1 MLSLVTKQY
10 NQIIF
15 YKSSLN
21 RIYLKTINEVVQI
34 LPIYYK
40 LTNLVWQD
48 GLIIDFLQKKV
59 LDKWIRQFLINSS
72 NIFNERIVFK
82 FVVKFY
88 IDFVLWPQN
97 TYSYF
102 ELKNV
107 ASILTVIWLT
117 LSLVVLLANLNW
129 LFIAITGF

>member
-15 YKSSLN
+15 YKSSFN
-21 RIYLKTINEVVQI
+21 RIYLKTTNEIVQV
-34 LPIYYK
+34 LPTYYK
-40 LTNLVWQD
+40 LTNLLWQD
-48 GLIIDFLQKKV
+48 GLIIDFLQKKI

-82 FVVKFY
+82 FVIKFY
-88 IDFVLWPQN
+88 MDFLLWPQS

-102 ELKNV
+102 ELRNV
-107 ASILTVIWLT
+107 ASVLTVIWLT
-117 LSLVVLLANLNW
+117 LSLVVLLVNLNW
-129 LFIAITGF
+129 LFMVISF

>member
-15 YKSSLN
+15 YKSSFN
-21 RIYLKTINEVVQI
+21 RIYLKTTNEIVHV
-34 LPIYYK
+34 LPTYYK
-40 LTNLVWQD
+40 LTNLLWQD
-48 GLIIDFLQKKV
+48 GLIIDFLQKKI

-82 FVVKFY
+82 FVIKFY
-88 IDFVLWPQN
+88 MDFLLWPQS

-102 ELKNV
+102 ELRNV
-107 ASILTVIWLT
+107 ASVLTVIWLT
-117 LSLVVLLANLNW
+117 LSLVVLLVNLNW
-129 LFIAITGF
+129 LFMVISF

>member
-15 YKSSLN
+15 YKSSFN
-21 RIYLKTINEVVQI
+21 RIYLKTTNEIVHV
-34 LPIYYK
+34 LPTYYK
-40 LTNLVWQD
+40 LTNLLWQD
-48 GLIIDFLQKKV
+48 GLIIDFLQKKI

-82 FVVKFY
+82 FVIKFY
-88 IDFVLWPQN
+88 MDFLLWPQS

-102 ELKNV
+102 ELRNV
-107 ASILTVIWLT
+107 ASVLTVIWLT

-129 LFIAITGF
+129 LFIVIAGF

>member
-1 MLSLVTKQY
+1 MLSLIIKQY
-10 NQIIF
+10 NQITF

-21 RIYLKTINEVVQI
+21 RIYLKTVNEIVQI

-40 LTNLVWQD
+40 LTNLLWQD
-48 GLIIDFLQKKV
+48 GLIIDFLQKKI

-72 NIFNERIVFK
+72 NIFNERIIFK
-82 FVVKFY
+82 FIIKFY

-107 ASILTVIWLT
+107 SSMLTIIWLT

-129 LFIAITGF
+129 LFLIIIGF

>member
-1 MLSLVTKQY
+1 MLSSVIKQY

-21 RIYLKTINEVVQI
+21 RIYTKTTNEVVQV
-34 LPIYYK
+34 LPTYYK
-40 LTNLVWQD
+40 LTNLLWQD
-48 GLIIDFLQKKV
+48 GLIIDFLQKKI

-82 FVVKFY
+82 FVIKFY
-88 IDFVLWPQN
+88 MDFLLWPQN

-102 ELKNV
+102 ELRNV
-107 ASILTVIWLT
+107 ASVLTVIWLT

-129 LFIAITGF
+129 LFTIIIGF